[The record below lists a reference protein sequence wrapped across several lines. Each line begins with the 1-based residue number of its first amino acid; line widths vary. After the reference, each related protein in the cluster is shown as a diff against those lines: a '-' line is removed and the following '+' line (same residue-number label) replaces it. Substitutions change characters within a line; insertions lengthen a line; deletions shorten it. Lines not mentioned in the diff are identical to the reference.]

1 MNPKRICLVTSG
13 HPPLD
18 DRIFWKFS
26 KSLSENGFSVSII
39 CSTTNINQVKDN
51 IQVTGFDGISYSSKN
66 KIVEFYKLIDQFSPH
81 LIICSEMIPVFAAL
95 KYRRKNKN
103 AKIILDITE
112 LYPEN
117 VAFKFK
123 GLKRWLKYVQ
133 LVFPY
138 IYSLNRI
145 DQLIIGERTKQN
157 RYKFLSPLKQKTIIG
172 YYPILK
178 FFKYKKP
185 DLSKDELVFGY
196 AGVVTF
202 ERGIQ
207 KLLDSTIAIAK
218 IFPQKKITLLIFG
231 RFTNQNE
238 ETLFRQKA
246 TSQKIINVIFEN
258 WTDYDKMSSVIERM
272 DICFDLRERNFIY
285 NNSLPIKLFE
295 YMACG
300 KPFIF
305 SDVKPIRGEIDFD
318 KFGFLVN
325 PDQESEI
332 ISAIQQYLNNP
343 ELAIKHSSNS
353 RSLIE
358 GDKNWKNE
366 SKKLIEIITKLLA

>member
-207 KLLDSTIAIAK
+207 KL
-218 IFPQKKITLLIFG
+218 
-231 RFTNQNE
+231 
-238 ETLFRQKA
+238 
-246 TSQKIINVIFEN
+246 
-258 WTDYDKMSSVIERM
+258 
-272 DICFDLRERNFIY
+272 
-285 NNSLPIKLFE
+285 
-295 YMACG
+295 
-300 KPFIF
+300 
-305 SDVKPIRGEIDFD
+305 
-318 KFGFLVN
+318 
-325 PDQESEI
+325 
-332 ISAIQQYLNNP
+332 
-343 ELAIKHSSNS
+343 
-353 RSLIE
+353 
-358 GDKNWKNE
+358 
-366 SKKLIEIITKLLA
+366 